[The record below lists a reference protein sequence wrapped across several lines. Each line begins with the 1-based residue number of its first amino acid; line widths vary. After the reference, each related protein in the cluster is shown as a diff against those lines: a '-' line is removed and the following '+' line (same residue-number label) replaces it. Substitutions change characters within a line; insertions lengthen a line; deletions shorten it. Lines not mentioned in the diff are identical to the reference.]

1 MRLLSVL
8 ISKSKPLE
16 YSKDWEML
24 GHTSDAGI
32 GVKVGS
38 LRGDAGMQLCAN
50 FLFKTAFR
58 LILKR
63 CKACPPA

>member
-8 ISKSKPLE
+8 ISKCKPLE

-24 GHTSDAGI
+24 GYTSDAGI

-38 LRGDAGMQLCAN
+38 LRGDAGM
-50 FLFKTAFR
+50 
-58 LILKR
+58 
-63 CKACPPA
+63 